1 MKKMAIL
8 GIGIVLLLTGCNYH
22 GGNGAGVNKV
32 EESKTVKQSAV
43 TQMKQQI
50 YFEKKVKIGL
60 GKAST
65 IQLAADENA
74 VSGKKLLINGNAV
87 DLSKKSELQNENC
100 NHVKLLT
107 NDFDNDGIQEILLLF
122 YGGAGGTFQQFCLLK
137 YGNKVWNIVDED
149 FLLPDSSLVKIKKQ
163 AKGKIKIEL
172 TNTAFEK
179 VIDLPQ
185 NTNIR
190 NESDIHIA
198 CRLFKLS
205 GTKIILGLR
214 LLNQGDDGDL
224 LGDIRQEIYFDSVSQ
239 KLKLSKTEY
248 LSKGK
253 AKREKYEIY

>member
-1 MKKMAIL
+1 M
-8 GIGIVLLLTGCNYH
+8 
-22 GGNGAGVNKV
+22 
-32 EESKTVKQSAV
+32 
-43 TQMKQQI
+43 
-50 YFEKKVKIGL
+50 
-60 GKAST
+60 
-65 IQLAADENA
+65 
-74 VSGKKLLINGNAV
+74 
-87 DLSKKSELQNENC
+87 
-100 NHVKLLT
+100 LT

-137 YGNKVWNIVDED
+137 YENKVWNIVDED

-224 LGDIRQEIYFDSVSQ
+224 LGDIRQEIYFDSVSR